1 MLRTDSVRKDKDRIH
16 QTSEEVNVTTQARDD
31 RGMAPN
37 IKSGV
42 VRVGQIDEG
51 RRDGERGKERG
62 L

>member
-1 MLRTDSVRKDKDRIH
+1 
-16 QTSEEVNVTTQARDD
+16 
-31 RGMAPN
+31 MAPN